1 MSTHKR
7 VLLVEDDISIAA
19 NICSYLEKKNY
30 MVDVAYEGNA
40 AISLLGQYVFDAVV
54 LDLGLP
60 GKNGFDVL
68 QYIRN
73 QAMLSTPV
81 VILTARD
88 DLQDKLTGFSLG
100 TDDYLTKPFSL
111 SELEARV
118 NALIKRATG
127 NVANPV
133 RRWGQIEIDT
143 RSHIVS
149 IKGLPIHLTRKSYD
163 ILSTF
168 VQHPGEVI
176 TKERFESLLWADDP
190 KSSDA
195 LRSQIHLL
203 RKALAEHDCD
213 VIETVHGTGWR
224 LGKAEEP
231 T

>member
-7 VLLVEDDISIAA
+7 ILLVEDEISIAA
-19 NICSYLEKKNY
+19 NVCSYLEKKGY
-30 MVDVAYEGNA
+30 MVDVAYEGHA
-40 AISLLGQYVFDAVV
+40 AISLLDQYAFDTVI

-60 GKNGFDVL
+60 GKSGFDVL
-68 QYIRN
+68 QYIRD

-88 DLQDKLTGFSLG
+88 ALQDKLTGFSLG

-111 SELEARV
+111 SELEARI
-118 NALIKRATG
+118 NALIKRASG
-127 NVANPV
+127 NVADPV
-133 RRWGQIEIDT
+133 RRWGQIEINT
-143 RSHIVS
+143 RSHIVA
-149 IKGLPIHLTRKSYD
+149 IKGVPVHLTRKSYD

-168 VQHPGEVI
+168 LQHPGEVI

-224 LGKAEEP
+224 LGKPEEQS
-231 T
+231 

>member
-1 MSTHKR
+1 MSTHQR
-7 VLLVEDDISIAA
+7 LLVVEDEISIAA
-19 NICSYLEKKNY
+19 NICSYLEKKSF
-30 MVDVAYEGNA
+30 MVDVAYDGHA
-40 AISLLGQYVFDAVV
+40 AISLLDQYAFDAII

-60 GKNGFDVL
+60 GKSGFDVL
-68 QYIRN
+68 QHIRDV
-73 QAMLSTPV
+73 AMLSTPV

-88 DLQDKLTGFSLG
+88 GLQDKLTGFSLG

-111 SELEARV
+111 SELDARL

-127 NVANPV
+127 SVANPV
-133 RRWGQIEIDT
+133 RRWGDIEINT

-149 IKGLPIHLTRKSYD
+149 IKGVPVHLTRKSYD

-168 VQHPGEVI
+168 MQYPGEVI
-176 TKERFESLLWADDP
+176 SKERFESLLWADDP

-203 RKALAEHDCD
+203 RKALSEHQCD

-224 LGKAEEP
+224 LGRTDEQS
-231 T
+231 

>member
-7 VLLVEDDISIAA
+7 LLLVEDELSIAA
-19 NICSYLEKKNY
+19 NICSYMEKKDY
-30 MVDVAYEGNA
+30 LVDVAYDGNA
-40 AISLLGQYVFDAVV
+40 AISLLEQYVFDAII

-60 GKNGFDVL
+60 GKSGFDVL
-68 QYIRN
+68 QHIRDV
-73 QAMLSTPV
+73 ATLSTPV

-88 DLQDKLTGFSLG
+88 GLQDKLTGFSLG

-111 SELEARV
+111 NELEARV

-127 NVANPV
+127 SVANPV
-133 RRWGQIEIDT
+133 RRWGDIEIDT
-143 RSHIVS
+143 RSRIVS
-149 IKGLPIHLTRKSYD
+149 IRGIPVHLTRKSYD

-168 VQHPGEVI
+168 MQYPGEVI
-176 TKERFESLLWADDP
+176 SKERFESLLWADDP

-203 RKALAEHDCD
+203 RKALSEHDCD

-224 LGKAEEP
+224 LGNTSSKS
-231 T
+231 